1 MQGKATIKRKII
13 MESLKDKVS
22 GIYPPVVTPFE
33 GDEIDFDGLAYNIQ
47 KLNKTKLRGYFV
59 CGTNGEFKSLS
70 VEERLQVIET
80 AVKNA
85 AGDKVV
91 MAGTAAE
98 STKVTIDITKQAADI
113 GAELVSLL
121 VPSFFKKI
129 IDDEVIINYIL
140 EVADASPVPVLIYNN
155 PSVTGGVLVS
165 PEVVTEISKHP
176 NVGGMKDS
184 SKGNFENYI
193 KAAGENFYVLAGSAG
208 FLLDL
213 LKAGGTGGVVSLANV
228 FPEVCAE
235 VYDLYMKGD
244 LSRAERISSDLI
256 ALNKQISGTYS
267 VAGVKAAMSIA
278 GFRGGLPRRP
288 LKALSEVQVQGIRE
302 AIRQSPFG
310 AGKE

>member
-1 MQGKATIKRKII
+1 MVT
-13 MESLKDKVS
+13 LKEKVS
-22 GIYPPVVTPFE
+22 GIYPPVVTPFQD
-33 GDEIDFDGLAYNIQ
+33 DELDLKGLAENIK

-85 AGDKVV
+85 ADDKVV

-98 STKVTIDITKQAADI
+98 STKVTIDITRQAAEI

-165 PEVVTEISKHP
+165 PEVITEISKHP

-184 SKGNFENYI
+184 SKGNFESYI

-228 FPEVCAE
+228 FPGDCAE
-235 VYDLYMKGD
+235 VYDAYMHGD
-244 LSRAERISSDLI
+244 LAKAEKLSDDLI

-267 VAGVKAAMSIA
+267 VAGVKAAMNVA
-278 GFRGGLPRRP
+278 GFQGGAPRRP
-288 LKALSEVQVQGIRE
+288 LKTLSEYQVQGIRE
-302 AIRQSPFG
+302 AIQQSPFG
-310 AGKE
+310 PGKE

>member
-1 MQGKATIKRKII
+1 MVT
-13 MESLKDKVS
+13 LKEKVS
-22 GIYPPVVTPFE
+22 GIYPPVVTPFHD
-33 GDEIDFDGLAYNIQ
+33 DELDLKGLAENIK

-98 STKVTIDITKQAADI
+98 STKVTIDITRQAAAI

-165 PEVVTEISKHP
+165 PEVITEISKHP

-184 SKGNFENYI
+184 SKGNFESYI

-228 FPEVCAE
+228 FPDDCAE
-235 VYDLYMKGD
+235 VYEAYMNGD
-244 LSRAERISSDLI
+244 LAKAEKLSDDLI

-267 VAGVKAAMSIA
+267 VAGVKAAMDVA
-278 GFRGGLPRRP
+278 GFQGGAPRRP
-288 LKALSEVQVQGIRE
+288 LKTLSEDQVQGIRK
-302 AIRQSPFG
+302 AIEQSPFG
-310 AGKE
+310 PGKE